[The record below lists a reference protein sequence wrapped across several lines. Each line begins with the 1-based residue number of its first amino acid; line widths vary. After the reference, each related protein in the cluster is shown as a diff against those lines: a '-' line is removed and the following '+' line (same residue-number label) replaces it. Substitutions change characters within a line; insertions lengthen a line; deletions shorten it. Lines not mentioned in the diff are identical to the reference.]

1 MRFIINGTAYEAA
14 SLERI
19 TGADAIALLRET
31 GMGVQTLARRVLAFG
46 DLGSPEEML
55 DDVDTLT
62 AFLAFLW
69 VSRRVAGE
77 RSLSF
82 DEACQ
87 VEILSVR
94 VELDADDELGEAE
107 LEPDPTPSPASAPG
121 GDAGA

>member
-1 MRFIINGTAYEAA
+1 MRFIINDTVYEAA

-31 GMGVQTLARRVLAFG
+31 GIGVQTLARRVLAFG

-55 DDVDTLT
+55 EDPDMLT
-62 AFLAFLW
+62 AFLAFIWL
-69 VSRRVAGE
+69 SRRAAGE

-82 DEACQ
+82 AEACD

-94 VELDADDELGEAE
+94 VEGDDEPEEAE
-107 LEPDPTPSPASAPG
+107 PEPDPTGSPASAQG
-121 GDAGA
+121 DDAGA